1 MQGRIDPLQM
11 IAGRTLGQKVEDC
24 HGRRAAGFGE
34 ARFYNYGS
42 KRHALSIPG
51 RGRS

>member
-1 MQGRIDPLQM
+1 M
-11 IAGRTLGQKVEDC
+11 IAGGRTLGQKVEDC
-24 HGRRAAGFGE
+24 HGRRAAGFGGE